1 MAPPGVHPQSLTV
14 FIKAAD
20 ETGKRIDRDEGW
32 RVPLEKISEDL
43 GEICLLTISDVEVN
57 TDPDTVTNG
66 KLAAVTC
73 ADIVQVGSKAYR
85 FKKNLEGHF
94 QVPLFAFEN
103 NYNNAQGRSSTILP
117 MRVRRP
123 VTDSLVIH
131 FRGLDVQPVP
141 HGRMAII
148 FKLTFSRIEDPHYSE
163 YPQCAGC

>member
-32 RVPLEKISEDL
+32 RVPLEMISEDL

-103 NYNNAQGRSSTILP
+103 KYNNAQGRSSTILP

-123 VTDSLVIH
+123 VTDSLLIRFMTLEDASMDAVSMSI
-131 FRGLDVQPVP
+131 
-141 HGRMAII
+141 A